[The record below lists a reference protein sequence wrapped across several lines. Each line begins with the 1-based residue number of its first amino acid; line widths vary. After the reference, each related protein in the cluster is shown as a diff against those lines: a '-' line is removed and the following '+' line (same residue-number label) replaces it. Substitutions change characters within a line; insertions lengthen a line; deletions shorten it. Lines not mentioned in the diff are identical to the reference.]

1 MDAQN
6 ISFVLAL
13 SAGLLSFAS
22 PCVLP
27 LVPAYIGYLSGS
39 TIAQQG
45 EASDRRAFLHAFGFV
60 LGFSTVFVLLGASV
74 GAMGHLLYN
83 FLPLLRRVGGAIL
96 VVFGLHTMGV
106 LKVPPLYRERRLTNL
121 LPIIEGRS
129 PTTRR
134 EKVRHLGL
142 RVSPRLSYLASFLM
156 GVFFA
161 AGWVPCVGPI
171 LSAILLLASDSQSMV
186 QGTYLLVAYSL
197 GLGLP
202 FLLTGLAF
210 STVSGY
216 LRRLNRYLNIVSI
229 LSGVFLIALGVAIF
243 TDSLRFL
250 AR

>member
-1 MDAQN
+1 MDVQN
-6 ISFVLAL
+6 ISFLLAL

-45 EASDRRAFLHAFGFV
+45 EASDRRAFLHALGFV

-74 GAMGHLLYN
+74 GAMGRLLYDS
-83 FLPLLRRVGGAIL
+83 LPLLRRVGGTIL

-106 LKVPPLYRERRLTNL
+106 LKVPPLYRERRL
-121 LPIIEGRS
+121 E
-129 PTTRR
+129 
-134 EKVRHLGL
+134 L
-142 RVSPRLSYLASFLM
+142 RVSPKLGYLASFLM
-156 GVFFA
+156 GMFFA

-171 LSAILLLASDSQSMV
+171 LSAILLLASDSRSIAR
-186 QGTYLLVAYSL
+186 GTYLLVAYSL

-216 LRRLNRYLNIVSI
+216 LCRLNRYLNIVSI
-229 LSGVFLIALGVAIF
+229 LSGIFLIAIGVAIF

-250 AR
+250 ARYGSFF

>member
-1 MDAQN
+1 MDVQN
-6 ISFVLAL
+6 VSFLLAL

-45 EASDRRAFLHAFGFV
+45 KASNRRATSLHALGFV

-74 GAMGHLLYN
+74 WAMGRLLYN
-83 FLPLLRRVGGAIL
+83 FLPLIRRVGGAIL
-96 VVFGLHTMGV
+96 IVFGLHTMGV
-106 LKVPPLYRERRLTNL
+106 LKVPPLYRERRL
-121 LPIIEGRS
+121 E
-129 PTTRR
+129 
-134 EKVRHLGL
+134 L
-142 RVSPRLSYLASFLM
+142 RVSPKLGYLASFLM
-156 GVFFA
+156 GVLFA

-171 LSAILLLASDSQSMV
+171 LSAILLLASDSRSIA

-210 STVSGY
+210 STISGY

-229 LSGVFLIALGVAIF
+229 LSGIFLIAIGVAIF

-250 AR
+250 ARYGSFF